1 MFHLSKL
8 PLKALLHVDIQLIFV
23 KSKDFTSTSTTEAE
37 AQIGMSFVTSQNAKF
52 LFWIG
57 NVRRL
62 PTKVFVTVGDYGG
75 SNHFGHFKDTLFG
88 KIGTTHCIT

>member
-52 LFWIG
+52 LF
-57 NVRRL
+57 
-62 PTKVFVTVGDYGG
+62 
-75 SNHFGHFKDTLFG
+75 
-88 KIGTTHCIT
+88 